1 MKMRL
6 LAFIIAVI
14 TLAPRSVWAL
24 FPPEPE
30 PGAYEM
36 LFSLNVRSHS
46 PGDKVVLEFAVRE
59 HLPVVIN
66 SYQREIK
73 GCHCEAFVVWNL
85 KENQAAGMGDSK
97 FAEFVEKRYHNGW
110 TLEESSRGSCRVTS
124 GTARKE
130 KLVLAT
136 PSSKDDFLVQGETLQ
151 ISSFEQVD
159 ERTFRIKGIFSR
171 SLLVLEQ
178 NYILPP
184 CQIIPFES
192 EVKLDEKTTLWHLKV
207 EI

>member
-1 MKMRL
+1 MKMCL
-6 LAFIIAVI
+6 LAFVIAVI
-14 TLAPRSVWAL
+14 ILAPRLAWAL
-24 FPPEPE
+24 FPPELE

-59 HLPVVIN
+59 SLPVVIN
-66 SYQREIK
+66 SYQRKIK
-73 GCHCEAFVVWNL
+73 CCHRDAFVVWNL
-85 KENQAAGMGDSK
+85 KENKAVGIGDSK
-97 FAEFVEKRYHNGW
+97 FAEFVEKRYNKGW

-130 KLVLAT
+130 KLVLTT
-136 PSSKDDFLVQGETLQ
+136 PSSKYDFLVQGETLQ

-159 ERTFRIKGIFSR
+159 EQTFRIKGILSR

-184 CQIIPFES
+184 CQIIPFDA
-192 EVKLDEKTTLWHLKV
+192 EVKLGETVTLWHLKV
-207 EI
+207 AF

>member
-1 MKMRL
+1 MKMCL
-6 LAFIIAVI
+6 LAFVIAVI
-14 TLAPRSVWAL
+14 ILAPRSAWAL
-24 FPPEPE
+24 FPPELE

-59 HLPVVIN
+59 CLPVVIN
-66 SYQREIK
+66 SYQRKITL
-73 GCHCEAFVVWNL
+73 CHWDAFVVWNL
-85 KENQAAGMGDSK
+85 KENKAVGIGDSK
-97 FAEFVEKRYHNGW
+97 FAEFVEKRYNKGW

-130 KLVLAT
+130 KLVLTT
-136 PSSKDDFLVQGETLQ
+136 PSSKYDFLVQGETLQ

-159 ERTFRIKGIFSR
+159 EQTFRIKGIFSR

-184 CQIIPFES
+184 CQIIPFDA
-192 EVKLDEKTTLWHLKV
+192 EVKLGETVTLWHLKV
-207 EI
+207 AF